1 MHIKS
6 CNKNSTFISIEME
19 RNDLY
24 FMINCLQ
31 LGMQNIPMNN
41 EDKTRLISFLNELK
55 NSLEDDNI
63 ET

>member
-1 MHIKS
+1 MHIKN
-6 CNKNSTFISIEME
+6 CNKNSKFISIEME